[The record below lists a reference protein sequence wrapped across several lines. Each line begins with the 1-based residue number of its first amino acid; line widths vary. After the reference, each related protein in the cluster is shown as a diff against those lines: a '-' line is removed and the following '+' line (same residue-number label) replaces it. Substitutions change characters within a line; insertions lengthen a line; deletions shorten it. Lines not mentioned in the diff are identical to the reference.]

1 MSLFS
6 EADSLKNEAS
16 GIDLMPGRDARIVW
30 LWRAV
35 FGGVAVLT
43 LSYGY
48 ILGYRSNSSE
58 YSAFYEQE
66 KVQVLEGLRKSAD
79 SIRVAMESDD
89 AEDYPFI
96 DKPRIHNFNI
106 RYSED
111 DFAST
116 SGDPRRT
123 DSAAKSGRDDF
134 YADEYETSIPKSSRD
149 RKKDDTAN
157 SGIEIAARQD
167 KKSPARQPDTKPR
180 QENRVETKKP
190 SVQDLF
196 YEAVESTG
204 GMESFQP
211 EAGRSQKARD
221 RKMSQEA
228 MPLGS
233 LPDSIKNQ
241 IPSFVYNAHNYSTDS
256 SRRSVTLNGV
266 SVKEGGR
273 FRNLD
278 VVKIGEDYVV
288 FRVQGQ
294 SFSWKAMDDY
304 R

>member
-6 EADSLKNEAS
+6 EADSLKSETS
-16 GIDLMPGRDARIVW
+16 GIDLMPGRDVRVVW

-35 FGGVAVLT
+35 FGGVAILC

-48 ILGYRSNSSE
+48 LLGYRSNGSE
-58 YSAFYEQE
+58 YSAYYEQE
-66 KVQVLEGLRKSAD
+66 KTQVLAGLQKSAD
-79 SIRVAMESDD
+79 SIRTAMESND

-123 DSAAKSGRDDF
+123 DSEKSGNDDF
-134 YADEYETSIPKSSRD
+134 YADEYEKPVPARSRD
-149 RKKDDTAN
+149 RKKDDAAN
-157 SGIEIAARQD
+157 SGIETVAKQD
-167 KKSPARQPDTKPR
+167 RKTPARQPEPK

-211 EAGRSQKARD
+211 EAGRSQRARD

-233 LPDSIKNQ
+233 LPDSIKSQ